1 MVERILAAGRSVLI
15 EHGYERA
22 STSRIAAA
30 AGISPGSLYQYF
42 ADKDAIL
49 GQVLDRYTD
58 QLQARITDAFMTN
71 LGAASQRGER
81 AAVRGVFEV
90 MLGVLE
96 ADAPMLRVLVE
107 QPPLGA
113 SRQRLA
119 EFPKQVD
126 QLVTTALLFQLGP
139 RGRPV
144 DAAAW
149 ILVRSIR
156 GVTVNYALDPPP
168 IGRDVILDELTDL
181 VMSYLGPIEPSR
193 PALCQPS

>member
-1 MVERILAAGRSVLI
+1 MVERIVAAGRSVLI

-22 STSRIAAA
+22 STSRIATA

-49 GQVLDRYTD
+49 AQVLDRYTD
-58 QLQARITDAFMTN
+58 RLQARITDAFMTN
-71 LGAASQRGER
+71 LAAASQQGER

-90 MLGVLE
+90 MLSALE

-107 QPPLGA
+107 QRPLGA

-139 RGRPV
+139 GGRPA

-156 GVTVNYALDPPP
+156 GVTVNYVLDPPP
-168 IGRDVILDELTDL
+168 IGREVILDELTDL
-181 VMSYLGPIEPSR
+181 VMSYLGRVKPSGER
-193 PALCQPS
+193 PSS